1 MNITE
6 EKNRLKNE
14 IDKVD
19 NPYILDRISE
29 ILAENG
35 SSSLMTDEQYAI
47 VMERREEYLKNP
59 SSAISFEEF
68 DTEIKK
74 KYGF

>member
-1 MNITE
+1 MNITD

-14 IDKVD
+14 IDKVND
-19 NPYILDRISE
+19 PYILDQISF
-29 ILAENG
+29 ILSSNSG
-35 SSSLMTDEQYAI
+35 SSLITDEQYAI

-68 DTEIKK
+68 DNQTRKK
-74 KYGF
+74 HGL

>member
-6 EKNRLKNE
+6 EKNRIKNE

-29 ILAENG
+29 ILSENG
-35 SSSLMTDEQYAI
+35 GPSLMTDEHYAML
-47 VMERREEYLKNP
+47 MEEREEYLTNP
-59 SSAISFEEF
+59 SKLTSLEDFQEK
-68 DTEIKK
+68 IKR

>member
-14 IDKVD
+14 IDKVND
-19 NPYILDRISE
+19 PYILDQISF
-29 ILAENG
+29 ILSSNSG
-35 SSSLMTDEQYAI
+35 SSLITDEQFAI

-68 DTEIKK
+68 DNQTRKK
-74 KYGF
+74 HGL